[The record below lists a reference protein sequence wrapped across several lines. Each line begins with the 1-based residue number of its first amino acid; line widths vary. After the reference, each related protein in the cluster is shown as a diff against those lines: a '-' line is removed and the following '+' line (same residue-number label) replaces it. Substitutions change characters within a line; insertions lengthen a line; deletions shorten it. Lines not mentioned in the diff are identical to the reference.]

1 MPNLNILPRWDRSVT
16 WYHLRDLKIG
26 PCDIVFFA
34 SHSAPPNIPCPTL
47 LSIIFS
53 SSYIYCTIVRKIR
66 DVICEVER
74 ASCQHLVFFLNK
86 MSSSFSSFS
95 TCCQRGNQMG
105 WSVSYHFVAPHD
117 WESLWHLDMSLISF
131 FLSRTTISGQ
141 FLRSFMQ
148 TSLAAR
154 YFKESP
160 PVLQLGRNRMVVMKM
175 ATRTMNR

>member
-1 MPNLNILPRWDRSVT
+1 M
-16 WYHLRDLKIG
+16 WYCFLR
-26 PCDIVFFA
+26 
-34 SHSAPPNIPCPTL
+34 HIPCPTM

-74 ASCQHLVFFLNK
+74 ASCQHLMFFLNK

-95 TCCQRGNQMG
+95 TSCQRGNQMG

-154 YFKESP
+154 YFNESP
-160 PVLQLGRNRMVVMKM
+160 PVLQLGLDRMVVMKM

>member
-1 MPNLNILPRWDRSVT
+1 MIL
-16 WYHLRDLKIG
+16 
-26 PCDIVFFA
+26 FFV
-34 SHSAPPNIPCPTL
+34 SHSAPPNISCPSL

-74 ASCQHLVFFLNK
+74 ASCQNLVFF
-86 MSSSFSSFS
+86 FS
-95 TCCQRGNQMG
+95 TKCHQACLL
-105 WSVSYHFVAPHD
+105 SPHVVNGEIKWAD
-117 WESLWHLDMSLISF
+117 LSHTISLRHMIEKLFDNLTCTCF
-131 FLSRTTISGQ
+131 HFLSRTTISGQ

-148 TSLAAR
+148 TSLAVR

-160 PVLQLGRNRMVVMKM
+160 PVLQLGRNRMMKM